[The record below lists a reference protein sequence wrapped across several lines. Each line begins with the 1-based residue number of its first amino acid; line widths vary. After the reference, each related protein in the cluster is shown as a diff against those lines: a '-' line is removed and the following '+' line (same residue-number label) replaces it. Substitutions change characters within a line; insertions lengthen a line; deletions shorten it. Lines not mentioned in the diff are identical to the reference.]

1 MWNRVQNWLKQNVLF
16 FFYWT
21 GLQDPCELCISQDLQ
36 GYRSFKSSWW
46 QKWRWLGTRCRCT
59 RVCPVSTLAPS
70 LLPRIKSLKKL
81 FVLLEEACTIHLC
94 KETWDGEAGCG
105 RDDGGCGLWSVG
117 AVDVRWVW
125 ISSWP
130 TRTTTTE
137 AAAWPRVAQMEA
149 PPAPGSPPVEPRV
162 PGGGQSE

>member
-1 MWNRVQNWLKQNVLF
+1 MLGVGAQESVLCLHLRLPSSHVF
-16 FFYWT
+16 KI
-21 GLQDPCELCISQDLQ
+21 G
-36 GYRSFKSSWW
+36 RSCWS
-46 QKWRWLGTRCRCT
+46 
-59 RVCPVSTLAPS
+59 
-70 LLPRIKSLKKL
+70 SLKRPALYTFGRRPGTVKPG
-81 FVLLEEACTIHLC
+81 VV
-94 KETWDGEAGCG
+94 GVGGCG
-105 RDDGGCGLWSVG
+105 RWSVG

-130 TRTTTTE
+130 VE

>member
-1 MWNRVQNWLKQNVLF
+1 MF

-70 LLPRIKSLKKL
+70 LLPRFQSLKKL
-81 FVLLEEACTIHLC
+81 FVLLEEACTIHLW

-105 RDDGGCGLWSVG
+105 RDNGGC
-117 AVDVRWVW
+117 RWVW
-125 ISSWP
+125 PLVCGCRGCAVGVDLELAHPDHHHGGCCLAKSCTDGGSTSSRQP
-130 TRTTTTE
+130 TSG
-137 AAAWPRVAQMEA
+137 AQGARRRAE
-149 PPAPGSPPVEPRV
+149 
-162 PGGGQSE
+162 

>member
-1 MWNRVQNWLKQNVLF
+1 M
-16 FFYWT
+16 
-21 GLQDPCELCISQDLQ
+21 
-36 GYRSFKSSWW
+36 
-46 QKWRWLGTRCRCT
+46 
-59 RVCPVSTLAPS
+59 STLAPS
-70 LLPRIKSLKKL
+70 LLPRFQNRKEL
-81 FVLLEEACTIHLC
+81 FVLLEEACTIHLW

-105 RDDGGCGLWSVG
+105 VLMLGVGGCGRSSVG

-130 TRTTTTE
+130 VE